1 MTSRRTLTILVT
13 AAVTLISTLATTRVA
28 RAQSE
33 PTPVAP
39 AARPADVASIDA
51 IIKACYD
58 VISGP
63 AGPRDWDRFISL
75 FAPDARLIPTRHD
88 STGIHIRTLSPQ
100 EYATRAG
107 ANFTKN
113 AFFEKSIGNQVDQ
126 YGAIAQ
132 VFSAYASRRSPD
144 DPKPFARG
152 INSFQLFNDG
162 HRWYIV
168 TIYWDSEQSGETI
181 PDRYLKQGQ

>member
-1 MTSRRTLTILVT
+1 MPSLSRVLV
-13 AAVTLISTLATTRVA
+13 AAFVTLSAAPVTTRIA
-28 RAQSE
+28 YAQAT
-33 PTPVAP
+33 PTPVGP
-39 AARPADVASIDA
+39 PARPADVASIDA
-51 IIKACYD
+51 IIAACYD

-63 AGPRDWDRFISL
+63 AGPRDWNRFLSL
-75 FAPDARLIPTRHD
+75 FAADARLIPTRHD
-88 STGIHIRTLSPQ
+88 STGIHIRSLSPQ
-100 EYATRAG
+100 EYSERAG

-113 AFFEKSIGNQVDQ
+113 AFYEKSLGNQVDH

-181 PDRYLKQGQ
+181 PDRYLHTGQ